1 MITHQTVMRKY
12 LRATSLIRV
21 CLFLLTLTLALPLTA
36 LAESGVQPYGAVH
49 QAWIDPSPS
58 NPGIEYGNAI
68 AMHGDTLVVGAQHD
82 NATIGIDTIY
92 YVGAV
97 YVYVL
102 EENTWV
108 LQARLSPNDPE
119 SGDLF
124 GSSVDISGDTLVV
137 GAVGSDG
144 TDDTGEYAPEMGAVY
159 VFTRSGET
167 WTQQAKIEPLDGLE
181 DDNFGNAVS
190 LIGERV
196 VVGASSKDIG
206 TTSNAG
212 KVYSYYRNGSKWYA
226 AQSITAPKIEKNATF
241 GSSIDYDGARVVVG
255 AQAEK
260 DVGAAY
266 VFYRTGSKWTLE
278 STLDADDD
286 QQGDNFGASVAIDGE
301 TIVVG
306 APFAD
311 PNLGFG
317 DITNAGAAYIYRKAA
332 GGWRQETKLV
342 AENAATFSHFGRFV
356 STNNN
361 RVVVGATGYSIGNI
375 LRAGSAYVYD
385 RNGGEWPLQTQIFSA
400 DPYIDAGFGASITFD
415 DEIIFIGEPGSDT
428 VNRAGRVHIYA
439 LREGV
444 LPETGFAPNS
454 MTELSQ
460 PPASVDT
467 SLGDLQISI
476 PEISLQTEIV
486 SIQRR
491 ANTWGVD
498 WLTTSVGHLDGT
510 AYPTHVG
517 NTVLAGHVNLPD
529 GSNGP
534 FAAVDQ
540 LQWGDEI
547 ILRLDGVNYI
557 YEIRSIY
564 TTDPHNLDILEKN
577 DGYDWLTLITCAEF
591 DETSGIFRQ
600 RVVVETVLVD
610 QR

>member
-1 MITHQTVMRKY
+1 MQKY
-12 LRATSLIRV
+12 LRAASFSRV
-21 CLFLLTLTLALPLTA
+21 CLILCILTLALPHPV
-36 LAESGVQPYGAVH
+36 LAENGVQPYGAVH
-49 QAWIDPSPS
+49 QAWIDPDPS
-58 NPGIEYGNAI
+58 NPGAEYSHSI
-68 AMHGDTLVVGAQHD
+68 AMNGDTLVVGAQHD
-82 NATIGIDTIY
+82 SATVGVNTSY
-92 YVGAV
+92 YAGAV

-108 LQARLSPNDPE
+108 LQTRLSPNDPE

-144 TDDTGEYAPEMGAVY
+144 TDAEGEYAPEMGAIY

-206 TTSNAG
+206 MMPNAG

-226 AQSITAPKIEKNATF
+226 AQSITAPKIGKDAAF

-260 DVGAAY
+260 DVGAVY
-266 VFYRTGSKWTLE
+266 VFYRTGSQWTLE
-278 STLDADDD
+278 SALDADDD
-286 QQGDNFGASVAIDGE
+286 QQGDNFGTSVAIDGE

-311 PNLGFG
+311 PDLGFG
-317 DITNAGAAYIYRKAA
+317 EVVNAGAAYIYRKAA

-342 AENAATFSHFGRFV
+342 AENAAVFSHFGQYV
-356 STNNN
+356 SSNNN
-361 RVVVGATGYSIGNI
+361 RVIVGATGYSIGNI
-375 LRAGSAYVYD
+375 LRAGSVYVYD

-400 DPYIDAGFGASITFD
+400 DPYIDAGFGASIVFD
-415 DEIIFIGEPGSDT
+415 DELIFIGEPGSDT
-428 VNRAGRVHIYA
+428 INRAGRVHLYA

-454 MTELSQ
+454 MAKLSQ
-460 PPASVDT
+460 PPASVET
-467 SLGDLQISI
+467 SLGDLSISI
-476 PEISLQTEIV
+476 PEIGLQTEIV
-486 SIQRR
+486 SIPRQ
-491 ANTWGVD
+491 ANSWGVD

-517 NTVLAGHVNLPD
+517 NSVLAGHVNLPD

-547 ILRLDGVNYI
+547 ILLLDGVNYI

-577 DGYDWLTLITCAEF
+577 DGYDWLTLITCADF
-591 DETSGIFRQ
+591 DEKSSVFRQ